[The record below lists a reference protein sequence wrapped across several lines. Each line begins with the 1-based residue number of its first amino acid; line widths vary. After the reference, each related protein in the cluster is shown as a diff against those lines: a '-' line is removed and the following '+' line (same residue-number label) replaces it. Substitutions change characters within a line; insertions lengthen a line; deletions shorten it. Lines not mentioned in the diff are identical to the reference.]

1 MNIYREMEEGAIAI
15 DLDVATSEL
24 KATSLI
30 QNDGVRRARM
40 AEISAAALLDI
51 ASSLRVLAG
60 EAAAAMLPTG
70 WGVDYFEGDPY
81 SGERIDNDGPR
92 DFLLVGDV
100 VHLVGETE
108 PGDVVSLGF
117 DGDGN
122 ATASVNFGDGWLSE
136 YYHSS
141 LIRMVGDEGRN
152 PELLDT
158 LVEAGDDRAGEI
170 SDEDEAKDPDLV
182 DLDAG
187 TINHFF
193 VDALGDP
200 ETCTDPT
207 HRHPEPGDEPA
218 VNTLRRAADLVDDI
232 DADFGDESHPEAE
245 SAVDVL
251 RANEAARKAAKKGK
265 KK

>member
-1 MNIYREMEEGAIAI
+1 MNIYEEDEAGATVN
-15 DLDVATSEL
+15 LDVATAEL

-30 QNDGVRRARM
+30 QNDGVRRSRM

-51 ASSLRVLAG
+51 AGSLRVLAN
-60 EAAAAMLPTG
+60 EAAAAMLPAAS
-70 WGVDYFEGDPY
+70 VEY
-81 SGERIDNDGPR
+81 STPGGESDGPR
-92 DFLLVGDV
+92 DFLLEGDLVHKIDDDAPGEV
-100 VHLVGETE
+100 VA
-108 PGDVVSLGF
+108 LGF
-117 DGDGN
+117 DGDGELY
-122 ATASVNFGDGWLSE
+122 ADVEFGTGSVRL
-136 YYHSS
+136 YASS
-141 LIRMVGDEGRN
+141 LVRLVGDEARDLEA
-152 PELLDT
+152 PED
-158 LVEAGDDRAGEI
+158 GGEI
-170 SDEDEAKDPDLV
+170 SDAEEAAEPDLV

-218 VNTLRRAADLVDDI
+218 VNTRRRAAELVDDI
-232 DADFGDESHPEAE
+232 DADFGREPHPAAE